1 MAIVLVVVQVV
12 RAHYAPCA
20 AFLHG
25 GAEGREVDFAQRT
38 VADDDVDLVAVH
50 LVVVQRVVLDTRGD
64 AVRLQSADV
73 RHNHARRQQRV
84 FAHVLEVASA
94 QRRAQHVDAGAQE
107 HVLAAVEGFLAERLA
122 IGESRL
128 RIPRCGETRQ
138 RGKGHAR
145 VVGLPGLHPF
155 VPKHIGA
162 HAVRPVVGP
171 ELGYA
176 QARHAGRAELA
187 LGVDYGDFLLR
198 SHPPECVF
206 DALLYWF
213 CVVKIHGQ
221 CLPPRSR
228 GRAHGENGCC
238 QNCLHMS
245 VFVRLCFHRT
255 NLRYFICTTK
265 PNIDKCLCRKAF
277 VKDGQ

>member
-94 QRRAQHVDAGAQE
+94 QRRAQHVDARAQE
-107 HVLAAVEGFLAERLA
+107 HVLAAVKGFLAERLSVGA
-122 IGESRL
+122 GHRRVPRSGKTRKRGE
-128 RIPRCGETRQ
+128 
-138 RGKGHAR
+138 GHAR

-155 VPKHIGA
+155 VPKHVGT
-162 HAVRPVVGP
+162 HAVGTVVGP

-176 QARHAGRAELA
+176 EACHAWRAELA
-187 LGVDYGDFLLR
+187 LGVDDGYLLGR
-198 SHPPECVF
+198 SHASEGVLHT
-206 DALLYWF
+206 LLYRF
-213 CVVKIHGQ
+213 GIVKVDGQ
-221 CLPPRSR
+221 CLSP
-228 GRAHGENGCC
+228 
-238 QNCLHMS
+238 
-245 VFVRLCFHRT
+245 
-255 NLRYFICTTK
+255 
-265 PNIDKCLCRKAF
+265 
-277 VKDGQ
+277 